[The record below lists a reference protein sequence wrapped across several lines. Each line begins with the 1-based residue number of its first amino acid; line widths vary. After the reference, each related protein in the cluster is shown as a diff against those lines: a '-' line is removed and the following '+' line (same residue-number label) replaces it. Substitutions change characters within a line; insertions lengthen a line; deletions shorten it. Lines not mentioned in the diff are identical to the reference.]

1 MTNVVRLKKDNLYSA
16 YEDNAVRFINHL
28 NGLSI
33 MLHGI
38 EMLYPDE
45 PVSDSTLESLEL
57 MREVVNDALRVVMSN
72 RDMLGLADKKDDL
85 SGVIDEI
92 YGVVMMDVDTMLT
105 ERKHS
110 EELTWPDHSTT

>member
-57 MREVVNDALRVVMSN
+57 MREVVNDALRVVMNN

-85 SGVIDEI
+85 SEVIDEI
-92 YGVVMMDVDTMLT
+92 YGVVMNDVDTMLI
-105 ERKHS
+105 ERKHD
-110 EELTWPDHSTT
+110 EEFTWPDLSTT